1 MKIDIHAHNSNHK
14 LWGLHTESATISDLE
29 KEAKK
34 HAIKKIFLMATYFPY
49 KKSGLKNEV
58 LLDRIKGNNLFG
70 MFASL
75 DAGSDVS
82 AAVVVLRKF
91 AQGKLIAGLK
101 LYPGYQKF
109 SLSDKK
115 INPVYELAEEFDL
128 PIAIHV
134 GELHHCCP
142 KEKRE
147 KRKTR
152 CGDIC
157 PIDTFAYLARP
168 REAESAIRNHPNV
181 NFVLAHLGNPYFN
194 EVRDLMKKYPNVYTD
209 MSGQFISASHEDT
222 PEYREELKIEML
234 KFFQIENAID
244 RFMFA
249 SDFPIQSYKDS
260 IELVEALGLSKEEK
274 EKIYS
279 KNAIKLFNLREDVK

>member
-14 LWGLHTESATISDLE
+14 LWGLHTESASISDLG

-34 HAIKKIFLMATYFPY
+34 HGIEKIFLMATYFPY
-49 KKSGLKNEV
+49 KKSGLKNNV
-58 LLDRIKGNNLFG
+58 LLERIKGNKLFG

-75 DAGSDVS
+75 DAGTDISEVIVD
-82 AAVVVLRKF
+82 LRKL
-91 AQGKLIAGLK
+91 AENKLIAGLK

-115 INPVYELAEEFDL
+115 VEPIYELAGKFNL

-157 PIDTFAYLARP
+157 PIDTFAYLANP
-168 REAESAIRNHPNV
+168 REAESAIRNHPKV
-181 NFVLAHLGNPYFN
+181 NFILAHLGNPHFG
-194 EVRDLMKKYPNVYTD
+194 EVRDLMRKYSNVYTD
-209 MSGQFISASHEDT
+209 MSGQFISASYEDT
-222 PEYREELKIEML
+222 PEYRRELKNEML
-234 KFFQIENAID
+234 QFFQIENAID

-260 IELVEALGLSKEEK
+260 IELIESLELSSEEK

-279 KNAIKLFNLREDVK
+279 KNAIKLFNL